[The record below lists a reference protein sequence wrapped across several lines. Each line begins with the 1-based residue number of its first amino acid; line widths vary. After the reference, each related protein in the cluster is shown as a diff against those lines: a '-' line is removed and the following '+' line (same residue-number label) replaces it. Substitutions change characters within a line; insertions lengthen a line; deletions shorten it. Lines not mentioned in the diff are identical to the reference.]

1 MGECLII
8 RTGGGADTSD
18 ANATAAQVVTGYT
31 CYVNDVLVT
40 GSMVNNGAVTSTLNA
55 GGSYTIP
62 AGYHDGLGKVSV
74 NSLSSHTSAN
84 AGAANVLSG
93 YTGWVNGSKITGTMT
108 NRGAVSQALAAN
120 GSYTIP
126 AGWHNGS
133 GKVTQSLTTQAAA
146 NITPGTANKTA
157 CAASRWTTGNIVIL
171 GSSSL
176 TAGNIKKGVSIF
188 GVTGT
193 FTGWVDTNLY
203 LIQNGKSTGVTTY
216 EISIDA
222 YQPSSRYTA
231 PSWTNT
237 GSAIRFQNM
246 HAAGSSVDS
255 NKQWTHGWICLKWFN
270 GLYKNS
276 ERSFA
281 FGFDFDCSFTM
292 VGRWY
297 WIEMMVGVDDYY
309 GRYAASSG
317 KYNTSGDIESL
328 YTCVRKNSNGSSQ
341 SATAN
346 GSGSISYTLPDN
358 STSWLYKLPA
368 DQLDFCCWF
377 RSITR
382 DSSYSSYN
390 SYSYDGR
397 IDLKNLWVI
406 RN

>member
-1 MGECLII
+1 M
-8 RTGGGADTSD
+8 
-18 ANATAAQVVTGYT
+18 
-31 CYVNDVLVT
+31 VNDIKSHLPF
-40 GSMVNNGAVTSTLNA
+40 
-55 GGSYTIP
+55 Y
-62 AGYHDGLGKVSV
+62 
-74 NSLSSHTSAN
+74 SLS
-84 AGAANVLSG
+84 
-93 YTGWVNGSKITGTMT
+93 W
-108 NRGAVSQALAAN
+108 
-120 GSYTIP
+120 
-126 AGWHNGS
+126 
-133 GKVTQSLTTQAAA
+133 
-146 NITPGTANKTA
+146 
-157 CAASRWTTGNIVIL
+157 NIVIL